1 VLLDARER
9 AVAATGLEG
18 ARPVIDGRHIVT
30 QPMSE
35 QGLATHAQVPLL
47 LGHTETE
54 ATLFFRGDPRN
65 FQLSAA
71 QMRARLR
78 KAYAIDDAKVDAIV
92 AAYRQDAPDMTPSDI
107 LVAVASDVQFR
118 LPMNRA
124 AEIKSSALG
133 QPILVREH
141 LPDQFE
147 IVFGHRRHRACLEL
161 GLPVLAAVAEQ
172 SLGDIEVFLSMEREN
187 RERADL
193 SPFEQGQSYVSALDA
208 GLFPSLRRL
217 AEAVGVS
224 HTWVRKSMLVAQL
237 PDAVI
242 QAFRSPLEIQPK
254 HAEVIATEL
263 ERDQAGIM
271 RRAER
276 LRLGEK
282 QLTAAQTVQALLPRK
297 TDGVPKTSIQLAGRD
312 IGCYSM
318 TAQGRLVISLNQ
330 TSVEHKSV
338 SVIITALTD
347 AIAATASRRSPST
360 FAAMDAEK

>member
-1 VLLDARER
+1 MGIGKRLSKSTADLASLLPVKEVGRGGDEKTALARTAPGQMLAIHSGMAALQSELLVLQDRLQKFDGGLVTRYIDPTSIRPTRWANRHE
-9 AVAATGLEG
+9 ASFATPAFASLK
-18 ARPVIDGRHIVT
+18 ASI
-30 QPMSE
+30 
-35 QGLATHAQVPLL
+35 AHA
-47 LGHTETE
+47 GGN
-54 ATLFFRGDPRN
+54 A
-65 FQLSAA
+65 
-71 QMRARLR
+71 
-78 KAYAIDDAKVDAIV
+78 
-92 AAYRQDAPDMTPSDI
+92 
-107 LVAVASDVQFR
+107 
-118 LPMNRA
+118 
-124 AEIKSSALG
+124 

-237 PDAVI
+237 PDEVI
-242 QAFRSPLEIQPK
+242 LAFRSPLEIQPK
-254 HAEVIATEL
+254 HAEVIAAGL
-263 ERDQAGIM
+263 EHDRAAIM
-271 RRAER
+271 QRAER

-282 QLTAAQTVQALLPRK
+282 QLTAAQTVQALVPNK
-297 TDGVPKTSIQLAGRD
+297 TEGVEKAAIQLAGRD

-330 TSVEHKSV
+330 ISVERESV

-360 FAAMDAEK
+360 FAAM